1 MGSSV
6 TRLLWMPPGDRPPGP
21 QRDILSC
28 EHSCDAPSAKGT
40 VVCPLERWFLGGVQ
54 PWLEARGTLDRGRT
68 LCAEGAC
75 ASSASLPT
83 SDPSR
88 FILGLHPPTPA
99 LPLGDSLGSP
109 RTRHQFIAQRCR

>member
-6 TRLLWMPPGDRPPGP
+6 TRLLWMPPGGRPPGP
-21 QRDILSC
+21 QGDILSG
-28 EHSCDAPSAKGT
+28 EHSCDAPLAKGT

-75 ASSASLPT
+75 ASSAPLPT

-109 RTRHQFIAQRCR
+109 RMRHQFRAQRCR